1 MPYDS
6 YFCANRVNPQTRAK
20 LPLTSSGLVLEPRIR
35 DGHLDAFRVSLPF
48 SWSADRRRSFAQVLF
63 KIGAISAGLSDLLRP
78 RGLMQSGPARSKR
91 LAAVSPRAEDELAR
105 VNSTR
110 LAVSPNQI
118 KSSATP
124 GLQAPSAR
132 SGAKAQTGRNL
143 SRASSPHTPRRGELI
158 EWRGQSSWVERASA
172 RASHGLEQ
180 RPETL
185 IGTTRAQLNAGS
197 GHREWDSRASNRPS
211 RESYRLETAP
221 APAQCGGRSD
231 EKAKRSDARSALP
244 V

>member
-1 MPYDS
+1 MAYDS

-20 LPLTSSGLVLEPRIR
+20 LPLTSSGRVLESRIR
-35 DGHLDAFRVSLPF
+35 DGHLDAFRVSFARSRGLPIEGV
-48 SWSADRRRSFAQVLF
+48 SFAQVLF

-110 LAVSPNQI
+110 PAVSPNQI

-132 SGAKAQTGRNL
+132 PGAKAQTGQNL
-143 SRASSPHTPRRGELI
+143 SRASRPHTP
-158 EWRGQSSWVERASA
+158 
-172 RASHGLEQ
+172 
-180 RPETL
+180 
-185 IGTTRAQLNAGS
+185 
-197 GHREWDSRASNRPS
+197 
-211 RESYRLETAP
+211 
-221 APAQCGGRSD
+221 
-231 EKAKRSDARSALP
+231 KAW
-244 V
+244 